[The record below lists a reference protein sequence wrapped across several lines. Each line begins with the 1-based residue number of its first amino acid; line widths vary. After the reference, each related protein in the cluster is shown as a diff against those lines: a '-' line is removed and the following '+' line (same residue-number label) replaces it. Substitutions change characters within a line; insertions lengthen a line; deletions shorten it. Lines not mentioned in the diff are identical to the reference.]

1 MKYSDLIN
9 VDDFKKRDVFHED
22 RGEIAY
28 FCKDCNA
35 IVEVEQKKTGKYEF
49 ICKVCGGKHIA
60 VWTHAWLVD
69 NYRIKK

>member
-1 MKYSDLIN
+1 MKYSDLVNI
-9 VDDFKKRDVFHED
+9 DDFKKRDIFDEE

-35 IVEVEQKKTGKYEF
+35 IVEVEQPKAGKYEF
-49 ICKVCGGKHIA
+49 ICKVCWGKHIA
-60 VWTHAWLVD
+60 IGTESGLKE